1 MGEKL
6 SRILTDYDLDGYG
19 RMLRKTYKQFGDLDV
34 GDKLLEQIV
43 TRSIDKSE
51 LYRQLTNGAG
61 KGKPH
66 VSKYIDDIHDGRIR
80 AGNSS
85 RRKGYK

>member
-1 MGEKL
+1 
-6 SRILTDYDLDGYG
+6 
-19 RMLRKTYKQFGDLDV
+19 MLEKTYKQFGDFDV
-34 GDKLLEQIV
+34 DDELLEQIV
-43 TRSIDKSE
+43 TRSIEKPE

-66 VSKYIDDIHDGRIR
+66 VSKYADDIHDGRIR
-80 AGNSS
+80 AGNAS